1 MFGIE
6 RRKKVRLTREF
17 TIACNRKIDRKWII
31 IKRHNVFFFLQ
42 ETA

>member
-17 TIACNRKIDRKWII
+17 TIACNKKKIRPRYMKGSSRKKMD
-31 IKRHNVFFFLQ
+31 HY
-42 ETA
+42 